1 MVLQLIVLDQSLC
14 RSKFFS
20 IFEVLKSEGLRH
32 MYTID
37 LQKEKKE
44 IVKRYRALMRAWN
57 AKKGVQ
63 ENNLVRK
70 AFIMASQA
78 HFTMRRRTGEPYIYH
93 PLEVARIVA
102 EEIGLGETAIISALL
117 HDVVEDNPDY
127 TIEMIRKNFGDKVA
141 YIVDGLT
148 KIKDGYERLESTAQV
163 ESIKKMLL
171 TLSDDVRVI
180 LIKLADR
187 LHNMRTLDSMPS
199 SKQQNIAAETL
210 YLYAPLAHRLGLYV
224 IKSELEDL
232 ALKYNEP
239 EIYRTIFLKLQETE
253 LERKSFIQKFIYPIK
268 KALASQG
275 IEYEIDTRAKSV
287 YSIYKKMQVKEI
299 PFEEV
304 YDLFA
309 VRIIIESPSDQE
321 KIDCWRVYTLI
332 TDTYNPKQNRLRD
345 WISTP
350 KANGYESLHTTVM
363 SPTGQWVEVQI
374 RTRRMHEIAERGYA
388 AHWKY
393 KQQIDKDKAQE
404 SGLDDWLG
412 EVRKILKSPDANT
425 LNFLDDIKLTLFSDE
440 VFVWTPR
447 GHLKSLPSGS
457 TVLDFAYLVHT
468 ELGNHCIGVKVN
480 RNLVPLNQK
489 LRSGDQVE
497 VIASKKSLPKE
508 EWLEYAITPR
518 ARFSIK
524 EALKEQ
530 RKVQAAEGRLKLEE
544 IFRKNDFK
552 FSKNSINR
560 FSEYL
565 GFTSPADMLYK
576 VFQEEIPMEQ
586 VLNFIKWENSEQQLR
601 SARTGKKT
609 IVNAAVQPP
618 LAKQAI
624 EYDLDDLNFG
634 IATCCHPLPGDEII
648 AYTPDA
654 SRWIVHRTNCP
665 EAIELMARLANRIR
679 HASWKNKLMN
689 TFLGGL
695 KISGF
700 DRKNMISDI
709 IRVISE
715 EMHFNIRSFH
725 IDTSGD
731 LFEAYISFFVHDT
744 LDISRTVEQIK
755 QIEGISAASRMLKFM
770 KT

>member
-1 MVLQLIVLDQSLC
+1 
-14 RSKFFS
+14 
-20 IFEVLKSEGLRH
+20 
-32 MYTID
+32 MYNID
-37 LQKEKKE
+37 PVKEKKE

-57 AKKGVQ
+57 ANKGVQ
-63 ENNLVRK
+63 ENNQVRK
-70 AFIMASQA
+70 AFVMASQA

-102 EEIGLGETAIISALL
+102 GEIGLGETAIISALL

-127 TIEMIRKNFGDKVA
+127 TIDMIRQKFGDKVA

-187 LHNMRTLDSMPS
+187 LHNMRTLDSMPA

-239 EIYRTIFLKLQETE
+239 EIYRTISLKLQETE
-253 LERKSFIQKFIYPIK
+253 IERKSFIQKFIFPIK
-268 KALASQG
+268 KAMASQG
-275 IEYEIDTRAKSV
+275 IIFEIDTRAKSV
-287 YSIYKKMQVKEI
+287 YSIYKKMQVKEV

-309 VRIIIESPSDQE
+309 VRIIIESPPEME
-321 KIDCWRVYTLI
+321 KLDCWRVYTLI
-332 TDTYNPKQNRLRD
+332 TDNYNPKQNRLRD

-374 RTRRMHEIAERGYA
+374 RSRRMHEIAERGYA

-393 KQQIDKDKAQE
+393 KQQVDKDKSME
-404 SGLDDWLG
+404 SGLDDWLA

-440 VFVWTPR
+440 VFVWTPK

-497 VIASKKSLPKE
+497 IIASKKSFPKE
-508 EWLEYAITPR
+508 EWLDYAITPR

-530 RKVQAAEGRLKLEE
+530 RKEQATEGRIMLEE
-544 IFRKNDFK
+544 IFKKHDFK
-552 FSKNSINR
+552 FSKSNIGR

-565 GFTSPADMLYK
+565 GFTSPADLFYK
-576 VFQEEIPMEQ
+576 VHLGAIPDEQ
-586 VLNFIKWENSEQQLR
+586 VLKFISLENSSSL
-601 SARTGKKT
+601 S
-609 IVNAAVQPP
+609 QPP
-618 LAKQAI
+618 ALKPDNVKTPAKIKAKHGVKY
-624 EYDLDDLNFG
+624 ELDDYNIA

-648 AYTPDA
+648 AYTPDGVN
-654 SRWIVHRTNCP
+654 RIVHRTNCH
-665 EAIELMARLANRIR
+665 EAIELMTRFANRII
-679 HASWKNKLMN
+679 HASWSNKEMN

-695 KISGF
+695 KISGY
-700 DRKNMISDI
+700 DRKGVISDI
-709 IRVISE
+709 IRVISDV
-715 EMHFNIRSFH
+715 MHFNVRSFH
-725 IDTSGD
+725 IDTSGE
-731 LFEAYISFFVHDT
+731 LFEAYISVFVHDT
-744 LDISRTVEQIK
+744 LDLNHTIEQIK
-755 QIEGISAASRMLKFM
+755 KIEGISAASRMLKFL

>member
-1 MVLQLIVLDQSLC
+1 
-14 RSKFFS
+14 
-20 IFEVLKSEGLRH
+20 
-32 MYTID
+32 
-37 LQKEKKE
+37 
-44 IVKRYRALMRAWN
+44 MRAWSAN
-57 AKKGVQ
+57 KGVQ
-63 ENNLVRK
+63 KDNQVRK

-102 EEIGLGETAIISALL
+102 GEIGLGETAIISALL

-127 TIEMIRKNFGDKVA
+127 TLEMIRQKFGDKVS

-163 ESIKKMLL
+163 ESLKKMLL

-187 LHNMRTLDSMPS
+187 LHNMRTLDSMPA

-224 IKSELEDL
+224 IKSELEDM

-239 EIYRTIFLKLQETE
+239 EIYRTIFMKLQASET
-253 LERKSFIQKFIYPIK
+253 ERKSFIQKFIFPIK
-268 KALASQG
+268 KALASQN
-275 IEYEIDTRAKSV
+275 IEFEIDSRDKSV
-287 YSIYKKMQVKEI
+287 YSIYKKMQIKEI

-309 VRIIIESPSDQE
+309 VRIIIESPPEEE
-321 KIDCWRVYTLI
+321 KIDCWRVYTVV
-332 TDTYNPKQNRLRD
+332 TENYNPKQNRLRD

-393 KQQIDKDKAQE
+393 KQQVDKDKIQD
-404 SGLDDWLG
+404 SGFDDWLA
-412 EVRKILKSPDANT
+412 EIRKILKSPDTNT

-440 VFVWTPR
+440 VFVWTPK

-480 RNLVPLNQK
+480 RNLVPLDHK

-497 VIASKKSLPKE
+497 IIASKKSFPKE
-508 EWLEYAITPR
+508 SWLDYALTPR
-518 ARFSIK
+518 ARYSIK

-530 RKVQAAEGRLKLEE
+530 RKVQAAEGRLKLEG
-544 IFRKNDFK
+544 IFEKNDFK
-552 FSKNSINR
+552 FSKNSISR
-560 FSEYL
+560 FSEYM
-565 GFTSPADMLYK
+565 GFQSPADLFYK
-576 VFQEEIPMEQ
+576 VYQDAIQADKVLDFIHQENLQ
-586 VLNFIKWENSEQQLR
+586 QQQLL
-601 SARTGKKT
+601 ARGEKKGGRT
-609 IVNAAVQPP
+609 PVMPAGQRP
-618 LAKQAI
+618 KQGI
-624 EYDLDDLNFG
+624 IHDLDDLNYG

-648 AYTPDA
+648 AFTPDG

-665 EAIELMARLANRIR
+665 EAIELMARNSARII
-679 HASWKNKLMN
+679 HASWSNKHMN

-700 DRKNMISDI
+700 DRKSMISDI
-709 IRVISE
+709 VRVISD
-715 EMHFNIRSFH
+715 EMRFNVRSFH
-725 IDTSGD
+725 IDTSGE
-731 LFEAYISFFVHDT
+731 LFEAYLSFFIHDT
-744 LDISRTVEQIK
+744 LDINRVIEHIK
-755 QIEGISAASRMLKFM
+755 KIEGISAASRMIKFLK
-770 KT
+770 T

>member
-1 MVLQLIVLDQSLC
+1 MYYARLVYLYCFATVKLFLVI
-14 RSKFFS
+14 
-20 IFEVLKSEGLRH
+20 LKDKPNRVEDN
-32 MYTID
+32 MYSID

-57 AKKGVQ
+57 ANKGIQ
-63 ENNLVRK
+63 KNNLVRK
-70 AFIMASQA
+70 AFVMASQA
-78 HFTMRRRTGEPYIYH
+78 HNTMRRRTGEPYIYH

-102 EEIGLGETAIISALL
+102 GEIGLGETAIISALL

-127 TIEMIRKNFGDKVA
+127 TIDMIRQNFGDKVA

-187 LHNMRTLDSMPS
+187 LHNMRTLDSMPP

-210 YLYAPLAHRLGLYV
+210 YLYSPLAHRLGLYV

-239 EIYRTIFLKLQETE
+239 EIYRTISLKLQETE
-253 LERKSFIQKFIYPIK
+253 VERTRFIQKFIFPIK
-268 KALASQG
+268 KAMAAQG
-275 IEYEIDTRAKSV
+275 IRFEIDTRSKSV

-309 VRIIIESPSDQE
+309 VRIIIDSPPEQE
-321 KIDCWRVYTLI
+321 KIDCWRVYSLV
-332 TDTYNPKQNRLRD
+332 TDNYNPKQNRLRD

-363 SPTGQWVEVQI
+363 SPAGQWVEVQI

-393 KQQIDKDKAQE
+393 KQQIEKDKAQE
-404 SGLDDWLG
+404 SGLDDWLE

-440 VFVWTPR
+440 VFVWTPK
-447 GHLKSLPSGS
+447 GHLKSLPAGS

-497 VIASKKSLPKE
+497 VIASKKSFPKE
-508 EWLEYAITPR
+508 EWLDYVITPR
-518 ARFSIK
+518 ARLSIK
-524 EALKEQ
+524 ETLKEQ
-530 RKVQAAEGRLKLEE
+530 RKVQALEGRGLLEE
-544 IFRKNDFK
+544 MFRKYDIK
-552 FSKNSINR
+552 LSKSNISR
-560 FSEYL
+560 FSEFL
-565 GFTSPADMLYK
+565 GFTSPADLFYK
-576 VFQEEIPMEQ
+576 VYLGEITEKPLIKFSQME
-586 VLNFIKWENSEQQLR
+586 LNEQHSDGVNQRPGKQSLPPTKIK
-601 SARTGKKT
+601 AK
-609 IVNAAVQPP
+609 PP
-618 LAKQAI
+618 VAYNI
-624 EYDLDDLNFG
+624 DDLNFG

-648 AYTPDA
+648 AYTPDGDH
-654 SRWIVHRTNCP
+654 WVVHRTNCS
-665 EAIELMARLANRIR
+665 EAIELMSRFANRII
-679 HASWKNKLMN
+679 HASWSNKQMN
-689 TFLGGL
+689 LFLGGV

-700 DRKNMISDI
+700 DRKSMISDI
-709 IRVISE
+709 IRVISN
-715 EMHFNIRSFH
+715 EMNFNIRSFH
-725 IDTSGD
+725 IDTSGE
-731 LFEAYISFFVHDT
+731 LYEAYISFFVHDT
-744 LDISRTVEQIK
+744 LDINRTVEQIK
-755 QIEGISAASRMLKFM
+755 QIEGVSAASRMLKFI

>member
-1 MVLQLIVLDQSLC
+1 
-14 RSKFFS
+14 
-20 IFEVLKSEGLRH
+20 
-32 MYTID
+32 MYIID
-37 LQKEKKE
+37 PQKEKKE

-57 AKKGVQ
+57 ANKGVQ
-63 ENNLVRK
+63 KNHQVRK

-102 EEIGLGETAIISALL
+102 GEIGLGETAIISALL

-127 TIEMIRKNFGDKVA
+127 TIEMIRQKFGDKVA

-187 LHNMRTLDSMPS
+187 LHNMRTLDSMPA

-210 YLYAPLAHRLGLYV
+210 YLYSPLAHRLGLYV

-239 EIYRTIFLKLQETE
+239 EIYRTIYLKLQETE
-253 LERKSFIQKFIYPIK
+253 TERKSFIQKFIFPIK
-268 KALASQG
+268 KAMASQG
-275 IEYEIDTRAKSV
+275 IEFEIDTRAKSV

-309 VRIIIESPSDQE
+309 VRIIIESLPDQE
-321 KIDCWRVYTLI
+321 KIDCWRVYTLV
-332 TDTYNPKQNRLRD
+332 TNYYNPKQNRLRD

-363 SPTGQWVEVQI
+363 SPAGQWVEVQI

-393 KQQIDKDKAQE
+393 KQQVDKDRAQE
-404 SGLDDWLG
+404 SGLDDWLV
-412 EVRKILKSPDANT
+412 EIRKILKSPDSNT

-440 VFVWTPR
+440 VFVWTPK

-480 RNLVPLNQK
+480 RNLVPLDQK

-497 VIASKKSLPKE
+497 IIASKKSYPKE
-508 EWLEYAITPR
+508 EWLEYVITPR
-518 ARFSIK
+518 ARYSIK

-530 RKVQAAEGRLKLEE
+530 RKMLAVEGRLKLEE
-544 IFRKNDFK
+544 VFSKNDFK
-552 FSKNSINR
+552 CS
-560 FSEYL
+560 
-565 GFTSPADMLYK
+565 
-576 VFQEEIPMEQ
+576 
-586 VLNFIKWENSEQQLR
+586 
-601 SARTGKKT
+601 
-609 IVNAAVQPP
+609 
-618 LAKQAI
+618 
-624 EYDLDDLNFG
+624 
-634 IATCCHPLPGDEII
+634 
-648 AYTPDA
+648 
-654 SRWIVHRTNCP
+654 
-665 EAIELMARLANRIR
+665 
-679 HASWKNKLMN
+679 
-689 TFLGGL
+689 
-695 KISGF
+695 
-700 DRKNMISDI
+700 
-709 IRVISE
+709 
-715 EMHFNIRSFH
+715 
-725 IDTSGD
+725 
-731 LFEAYISFFVHDT
+731 
-744 LDISRTVEQIK
+744 
-755 QIEGISAASRMLKFM
+755 
-770 KT
+770 

>member
-1 MVLQLIVLDQSLC
+1 
-14 RSKFFS
+14 
-20 IFEVLKSEGLRH
+20 

-63 ENNLVRK
+63 ENNQVRK
-70 AFIMASQA
+70 AFVMASQA

-102 EEIGLGETAIISALL
+102 GEIGLGETAIVSALL

-127 TIEMIRKNFGDKVA
+127 SIEMIRQNFGDKVA

-187 LHNMRTLDSMPS
+187 LHNMRTLDSMPA

-210 YLYAPLAHRLGLYV
+210 YLYSPLAHRLGLYV

-239 EIYRTIFLKLQETE
+239 EIYHTISLKLQETE
-253 LERKSFIQKFIYPIK
+253 LERKSFIQKFIFPIK

-275 IEYEIDTRAKSV
+275 IVYEIDTRAKSV

-309 VRIIIESPSDQE
+309 VRIIIESPPDQE
-321 KIDCWRVYTLI
+321 KIDCWRVYTLV
-332 TDTYNPKQNRLRD
+332 TDNYNPKQNRLRD

-363 SPTGQWVEVQI
+363 SPAGQWVEVQI

-404 SGLDDWLG
+404 SGLDDWLE

-425 LNFLDDIKLTLFSDE
+425 LSFLDDIKLTLFSDE
-440 VFVWTPR
+440 VFVWTPK

-457 TVLDFAYLVHT
+457 TMLDFAYMVHT

-480 RNLVPLNQK
+480 RNLVPLDQK

-497 VIASKKSLPKE
+497 VIASKKSFPKE
-508 EWLEYAITPR
+508 EWLNYAITPR
-518 ARFSIK
+518 ARYSIK

-530 RKVQAAEGRLKLEE
+530 RKVQAADGRVKLED
-544 IFRKNDFK
+544 IFKKFDFK
-552 FSKNSINR
+552 FSKSNISR
-560 FSEYL
+560 FSEYM
-565 GFTSPADMLYK
+565 GFASTADLYFK
-576 VFQEEIPMEQ
+576 VYQDEVSEEKLSKFIQLENTEQ
-586 VLNFIKWENSEQQLR
+586 LSRKGVAGNDSSNGLQPLQSKTKSKSGIK
-601 SARTGKKT
+601 
-609 IVNAAVQPP
+609 
-618 LAKQAI
+618 
-624 EYDLDDLNFG
+624 YDLDEFNFG
-634 IATCCHPLPGDEII
+634 IATCCHPLPGDDII
-648 AYTPDA
+648 AFTPDGIT
-654 SRWIVHRTNCP
+654 RIVHRTNCQ
-665 EAIELMARLANRIR
+665 EAIELMTRHANRVI
-679 HASWKNKLMN
+679 HASWSNRSMS
-689 TFLGGL
+689 TFLGGI

-700 DRKNMISDI
+700 DRKSMISDI

-715 EMHFNIRSFH
+715 EMHFNVRSFH
-725 IDTSGD
+725 IDTSGE
-731 LFEAYISFFVHDT
+731 LFEAYISFFIHDT
-744 LDISRTVEQIK
+744 LDINRTIERIK
-755 QIEGISAASRMLKFM
+755 QIDGVSTSSRMLRFV

>member
-1 MVLQLIVLDQSLC
+1 
-14 RSKFFS
+14 
-20 IFEVLKSEGLRH
+20 
-32 MYTID
+32 MYAID
-37 LQKEKKE
+37 PQKEKKE
-44 IVKRYRALMRAWN
+44 IVKRYQALMRAWSAN
-57 AKKGVQ
+57 KGILP
-63 ENNLVRK
+63 NNQVRK

-78 HFTMRRRTGEPYIYH
+78 HNTMRRRTGEPYIYH

-102 EEIGLGETAIISALL
+102 GEIGLGETAIISALL

-127 TIEMIRKNFGDKVA
+127 TLDMIRHNFGDKVA

-210 YLYAPLAHRLGLYV
+210 YLYSPLAHRLGLYV

-239 EIYRTIFLKLQETE
+239 EIYRTISTKLQESETE
-253 LERKSFIQKFIYPIK
+253 RSRFIQKFIFPIK
-268 KALASQG
+268 KAMAAQG
-275 IEYEIDTRAKSV
+275 IVFEIDTRAKSV

-299 PFEEV
+299 PFDEV

-309 VRIIIESPSDQE
+309 VRIIIDSPPEFE
-321 KIDCWRVYTLI
+321 KIDCWRVYSLV
-332 TDTYNPKQNRLRD
+332 TDNYNPKQNRLRD

-404 SGLDDWLG
+404 SGLDDWLE
-412 EVRKILKSPDANT
+412 EVRKILKSPDADT

-440 VFVWTPR
+440 VFVWTPK
-447 GHLKSLPSGS
+447 GHLKTLPSGS

-480 RNLVPLNQK
+480 RNLVPLNQQ

-497 VIASKKSLPKE
+497 VIASKKSFPKE
-508 EWLEYAITPR
+508 EWLDYAITPR

-530 RKVQAAEGRLKLEE
+530 RKVQAVEGRIKLEE
-544 IFRKNDFK
+544 TFRKYEIK
-552 FSKNSINR
+552 FSKSAISR
-560 FSEYL
+560 LCDYL
-565 GFTSPADMLYK
+565 GFTSPADLFYK
-576 VFQEEIPMEQ
+576 IYLDEIPDSKVLEFINLDHRELSSVSLTDDKATDREQ
-586 VLNFIKWENSEQQLR
+586 PTQSIKL
-601 SARTGKKT
+601 K
-609 IVNAAVQPP
+609 
-618 LAKQAI
+618 AKQSVI
-624 EYDLDDLNFG
+624 YDIDDLNFG

-648 AYTPDA
+648 AYTPDGEHWA
-654 SRWIVHRTNCP
+654 VHRTNCND
-665 EAIELMARLANRIR
+665 AIELMARSANRVI
-679 HASWKNKLMN
+679 HASWSNKQMN
-689 TFLGGL
+689 VFLGGI

-700 DRKNMISDI
+700 DRKSMISDI
-709 IRVISE
+709 IGVIST

-725 IDTSGD
+725 IDTAGE
-731 LFEAYISFFVHDT
+731 LYEAYISFFIHDT
-744 LDISRTVEQIK
+744 LDINRTVERIK
-755 QIEGISAASRMLKFM
+755 QIEGVSAASRMLRFI

>member
-1 MVLQLIVLDQSLC
+1 
-14 RSKFFS
+14 
-20 IFEVLKSEGLRH
+20 
-32 MYTID
+32 MYAID
-37 LQKEKKE
+37 PQKEKKE

-57 AKKGVQ
+57 AHKGIIQ
-63 ENNLVRK
+63 NNQVRK

-78 HFTMRRRTGEPYIYH
+78 HNTMRRRTGEPYIYH

-102 EEIGLGETAIISALL
+102 GEIGLGETAIISALL

-127 TIEMIRKNFGDKVA
+127 TIDMIRQNFGDKVA

-210 YLYAPLAHRLGLYV
+210 YLYSPLAHRLGLYV

-239 EIYRTIFLKLQETE
+239 EIYRTISLKLQETE
-253 LERKSFIQKFIYPIK
+253 TERTRFIQKFIFPIK
-268 KALASQG
+268 KAMAAQG
-275 IEYEIDTRAKSV
+275 IVFEIDTRAKSV

-309 VRIIIESPSDQE
+309 VRIIIDSPPDQE
-321 KIDCWRVYTLI
+321 KIDCWRVYSLI
-332 TDTYNPKQNRLRD
+332 TDNYNPKQNRLRD

-393 KQQIDKDKAQE
+393 KQQIDRDKAQE
-404 SGLDDWLG
+404 SGLDDWLE

-440 VFVWTPR
+440 VFVWTPK

-480 RNLVPLNQK
+480 RNLVPLNQQ

-497 VIASKKSLPKE
+497 VIASKKSFPKE
-508 EWLEYAITPR
+508 EWLDYAITPR

-530 RKVQAAEGRLKLEE
+530 RKVQATEGRIKLEE
-544 IFRKNDFK
+544 SFRKYDIK
-552 FSKNSINR
+552 FSKSNISR
-560 FSEYL
+560 FCDYL
-565 GFTSPADMLYK
+565 GYTSPADLYYK
-576 VFQEEIPMEQ
+576 AYLDEIPEKKVMEFSSLDHPELTSPSQ
-586 VLNFIKWENSEQQLR
+586 NKS
-601 SARTGKKT
+601 TGKDL
-609 IVNAAVQPP
+609 P
-618 LAKQAI
+618 LPLSKFKAKQSVV
-624 EYDLDDLNFG
+624 YDIDDLNFG

-648 AYTPDA
+648 AYTPDGEHWA
-654 SRWIVHRTNCP
+654 VHRTNCND
-665 EAIELMARLANRIR
+665 AIELMARSANRVI
-679 HASWKNKLMN
+679 HASWSNKQMN
-689 TFLGGL
+689 VFLGGI

-700 DRKNMISDI
+700 DRKSMISDI
-709 IRVISE
+709 IGVISA

-725 IDTSGD
+725 IDTAGE
-731 LFEAYISFFVHDT
+731 LYEAYISFFIHDT
-744 LDISRTVEQIK
+744 LDINRTVERIK
-755 QIEGISAASRMLKFM
+755 QIEGVSAASRMLRFM

>member
-1 MVLQLIVLDQSLC
+1 
-14 RSKFFS
+14 
-20 IFEVLKSEGLRH
+20 

-44 IVKRYRALMRAWN
+44 IVKRYRALMRAWSSN
-57 AKKGVQ
+57 KGVLK
-63 ENNLVRK
+63 NNQVRK

-78 HFTMRRRTGEPYIYH
+78 HNTMRRRTGEPYIYH

-102 EEIGLGETAIISALL
+102 GEIGLGETAIISALL

-127 TIEMIRKNFGDKVA
+127 TIEMIRQNFGDKVA

-187 LHNMRTLDSMPS
+187 LHNMRTLDSMPP

-210 YLYAPLAHRLGLYV
+210 YLYSPLAHRLGLYV

-239 EIYRTIFLKLQETE
+239 EIYRTISLKLQETE
-253 LERKSFIQKFIYPIK
+253 TERKNFITKFIFPIR
-268 KALASQG
+268 KAMSVQG
-275 IEYEIDTRAKSV
+275 INYEIDTRAKSV
-287 YSIYKKMQVKEI
+287 YSIYKKMQKKEI

-309 VRIIIESPSDQE
+309 VRIIIDSPPEQE
-321 KIDCWRVYTLI
+321 KLDCWRIYTLI
-332 TDTYNPKQNRLRD
+332 TDNYNPKQNRLRD

-393 KQQIDKDKAQE
+393 KQQVDRDKSQE
-404 SGLDDWLG
+404 SGLDDWLE

-440 VFVWTPR
+440 VFVWTPK

-480 RNLVPLNQK
+480 RNLVPLNHK

-497 VIASKKSLPKE
+497 IIASKKSFPKE

-518 ARFSIK
+518 ARMSIK
-524 EALKEQ
+524 EELKEQ
-530 RKVQAAEGRLKLEE
+530 RKVQAAEGRVKLEG
-544 IFRKNDFK
+544 IFARIDLK
-552 FSKNSINR
+552 FSKSNITK
-560 FSEYL
+560 FSEFM
-565 GFTSPADMLYK
+565 GFTSPADLYYR
-576 VFQEEIPMEQ
+576 VYLEEIPIEKIFAFGQLNVDELLNRKPGSKAEGKEQ
-586 VLNFIKWENSEQQLR
+586 EKIQLNLKN
-601 SARTGKKT
+601 KPH
-609 IVNAAVQPP
+609 V
-618 LAKQAI
+618 
-624 EYDLDDLNFG
+624 EYDLDALSFTV
-634 IATCCHPLPGDEII
+634 ATCCHPLPGDEVI
-648 AYTPDA
+648 AYTNDGIN
-654 SRWIVHRTNCP
+654 RIVHRTNCH
-665 EAIELMARLANRIR
+665 EAIELMARFSKRIIYAR
-679 HASWKNKLMN
+679 WSNKPMM
-689 TFLGGL
+689 TYLGGV

-700 DRKNMISDI
+700 DRKSMISDI

-715 EMHFNIRSFH
+715 EMRFNVRSFH

-731 LFEAYISFFVHDT
+731 LFEAYISFFVMDT
-744 LDISRTVEQIK
+744 LDLNRSIERIK
-755 QIEGISAASRMLKFM
+755 LIDGVSSASRMLRFLKS
-770 KT
+770 

>member
-1 MVLQLIVLDQSLC
+1 
-14 RSKFFS
+14 
-20 IFEVLKSEGLRH
+20 

-57 AKKGVQ
+57 ANKGVQ
-63 ENNLVRK
+63 KNNQVRK

-102 EEIGLGETAIISALL
+102 DEIGLGETAIISSLL

-127 TIEMIRKNFGDKVA
+127 TLDMIRQKFGDKVA

-187 LHNMRTLDSMPS
+187 LHNMRTLDSMPA

-239 EIYRTIFLKLQETE
+239 EIYRTISLKLQETE
-253 LERKSFIQKFIYPIK
+253 LERKSFIQKFMFPIK
-268 KALASQG
+268 KAMALQG
-275 IEYEIDTRAKSV
+275 IEFEIDTRAKSI

-309 VRIIIESPSDQE
+309 VRIIIESPLELE

-332 TDTYNPKQNRLRD
+332 TDNYNPKQNRLRD

-393 KQQIDKDKAQE
+393 KQQVDKDKAQE
-404 SGLDDWLG
+404 SGFDDWLA
-412 EVRKILKSPDANT
+412 ELREILKSPDVNT

-440 VFVWTPR
+440 VFVWTPK

-457 TVLDFAYLVHT
+457 TVLDFAYLVHS

-480 RNLVPLNQK
+480 RNLVPLDHR

-497 VIASKKSLPKE
+497 IIASKKSFPKE
-508 EWLEYAITPR
+508 EWLDYAITPR

-530 RKVQAAEGRLKLEE
+530 RKVQANEGRLKLEE
-544 IFRKNDFK
+544 IFRKQDFA
-552 FSKNSINR
+552 FSKTNIAR
-560 FSEYL
+560 FSEYM
-565 GFTSPADMLYK
+565 GFTSPADLFYK
-576 VFQEEIPMEQ
+576 VYQQKIPTEKVTQ
-586 VLNFIKWENSEQQLR
+586 FILLENSEI
-601 SARTGKKT
+601 RTRIGGSGKTAIDEMPATSTK
-609 IVNAAVQPP
+609 PKS
-618 LAKQAI
+618 KQGI
-624 EYDLDDLNFG
+624 TYDMDDLDFG

-654 SRWIVHRTNCP
+654 SKWIVHRTNCP
-665 EAIELMARLANRIR
+665 EAIELMARLANRTI
-679 HASWKNKLMN
+679 HAGWSNKHMN
-689 TFLGGL
+689 TFLGGV

-709 IRVISE
+709 IRVISD

-725 IDTSGD
+725 IDTSGE
-731 LFEAYISFFVHDT
+731 LYEAYISFFIHDT
-744 LDISRTVEQIK
+744 LDINRTIEQIK
-755 QIEGISAASRMLKFM
+755 KIEGVSTAARMLKFL

>member
-1 MVLQLIVLDQSLC
+1 MYNIDQ
-14 RSKFFS
+14 
-20 IFEVLKSEGLRH
+20 
-32 MYTID
+32 
-37 LQKEKKE
+37 QKEKKE

-57 AKKGVQ
+57 ANKGVQ
-63 ENNLVRK
+63 KNNQVRK

-127 TIEMIRKNFGDKVA
+127 TIDMIRQKFGDKVA

-187 LHNMRTLDSMPS
+187 LHNMRTLDSMPA

-210 YLYAPLAHRLGLYV
+210 YLYSPLAHRLGLYV

-239 EIYRTIFLKLQETE
+239 EIYRTISMKLQETE
-253 LERKSFIQKFIYPIK
+253 YERKSFIQKFIFPIK
-268 KALASQG
+268 KAMAFQG
-275 IEYEIDTRAKSV
+275 IDFEIDARAKSV

-309 VRIIIESPSDQE
+309 VRIIIESPLDQE
-321 KIDCWRVYTLI
+321 KIDCWRVYTLV
-332 TDTYNPKQNRLRD
+332 TNNYNPKQNRLRD

-363 SPTGQWVEVQI
+363 SPSGQWVEVQI
-374 RTRRMHEIAERGYA
+374 RSRRMHEIAERGYA

-393 KQQIDKDKAQE
+393 KQQVDKDKAQE
-404 SGLDDWLG
+404 SGLDDWLA
-412 EVRKILKSPDANT
+412 ELRKILKSPDSNT
-425 LNFLDDIKLTLFSDE
+425 LSFLDDIKLTLFSDE
-440 VFVWTPR
+440 VFVWTPK

-480 RNLVPLNQK
+480 RNLVPLDHR

-497 VIASKKSLPKE
+497 IIASKKSFPKE
-508 EWLEYAITPR
+508 EWLDYAITPR
-518 ARFSIK
+518 ARISIK
-524 EALKEQ
+524 EALKEH
-530 RKVQAAEGRLKLEE
+530 RKDQAAEGRLKLEE
-544 IFRKNDFK
+544 IFKQQDFP
-552 FSKNSINR
+552 FSKTSIAR
-560 FSEYL
+560 FSEYM
-565 GFTSPADMLYK
+565 GVASPADLFYK
-576 VFQEEIPMEQ
+576 VYQEKIPMEQ
-586 VLNFIKWENSEQQLR
+586 VTQFIILENSEIR
-601 SARTGKKT
+601 SRIGVTGKKAMHET
-609 IVNAAVQPP
+609 PASSPK
-618 LAKQAI
+618 LKSKQGI
-624 EYDLDDLNFG
+624 TYDLDDLDFG

-648 AYTPDA
+648 AYTPD
-654 SRWIVHRTNCP
+654 SSKWIVHRTNCP
-665 EAIELMARLANRIR
+665 EAIEIMARLANRTI
-679 HASWKNKLMN
+679 HASWSNKHLN
-689 TFLGGL
+689 TFLGGI

-709 IRVISE
+709 IRVISD
-715 EMHFNIRSFH
+715 EMHYNVRSFH
-725 IDTSGD
+725 IDTSGE
-731 LFEAYISFFVHDT
+731 LFEAYISFFIHDT
-744 LDISRTVEQIK
+744 LDINRTIEQIK
-755 QIEGISAASRMLKFM
+755 KVEGVSTAARMLKFL

>member
-1 MVLQLIVLDQSLC
+1 
-14 RSKFFS
+14 
-20 IFEVLKSEGLRH
+20 

-37 LQKEKKE
+37 LQKEQKE

-57 AKKGVQ
+57 TNKGVQ
-63 ENNLVRK
+63 KNNQVRK

-102 EEIGLGETAIISALL
+102 GEIGLGETAIISALL

-127 TIEMIRKNFGDKVA
+127 TIDMIRQKFGDKVA

-187 LHNMRTLDSMPS
+187 LHNMRTLDSMPA

-239 EIYRTIFLKLQETE
+239 EIYRTISLKLQETE
-253 LERKSFIQKFIYPIK
+253 LERKSFIQKFIFPIK
-268 KALASQG
+268 KVMASQG
-275 IEYEIDTRAKSV
+275 VDFEIDARAKSV
-287 YSIYKKMQVKEI
+287 YSIYRKMQVKEI

-309 VRIIIESPSDQE
+309 VRIIIESPAEQE

-332 TDTYNPKQNRLRD
+332 TDIYSPKQNRLRD

-363 SPTGQWVEVQI
+363 GPTGQWVEVQI

-393 KQQIDKDKAQE
+393 KQNVDKDKAQE
-404 SGLDDWLG
+404 SGLDDWLV
-412 EVRKILKSPDANT
+412 EIREILKSPDANA

-440 VFVWTPR
+440 VFVWTPK
-447 GHLKSLPSGS
+447 GHLKSLPAGS

-480 RNLVPLNQK
+480 RNLVPLDQK

-497 VIASKKSLPKE
+497 IIASKKSFPKE
-508 EWLEYAITPR
+508 EWLEYVITPR
-518 ARFSIK
+518 ARLSIK
-524 EALKEQ
+524 ESLKEQ
-530 RKVQAAEGRLKLEE
+530 RKIQAAEGRLKLEE
-544 IFRKNDFK
+544 IFRQNDFK
-552 FSKNSINR
+552 FSKSIITR
-560 FSEYL
+560 FSESM
-565 GFTSPADMLYK
+565 GFTSPADLFYK
-576 VFQEEIPMEQ
+576 VYQEEIPTEK
-586 VLNFIKWENSEQQLR
+586 VLNFIHEENSEQR
-601 SARTGKKT
+601 IRTTQEENKESH
-609 IVNAAVQPP
+609 AAVSQGKPK
-618 LAKQAI
+618 AKHGIA
-624 EYDLDDLNFG
+624 YDMDDLNFG

-648 AYTPDA
+648 AYTPDGA
-654 SRWIVHRTNCP
+654 RWIVHRTNCP
-665 EAIELMARLANRIR
+665 EAIELMARLSARIV
-679 HASWKNKLMN
+679 HASWSNKHMN
-689 TFLGGL
+689 TYLGGL

-700 DRKNMISDI
+700 DRKSMISDI
-709 IRVISE
+709 IRVISD
-715 EMHFNIRSFH
+715 EMHFNVRSFH
-725 IDTSGD
+725 IDTSGE
-731 LFEAYISFFVHDT
+731 LFEAYLSFFIHDT
-744 LDISRTVEQIK
+744 LDLNRVVEQIK
-755 QIEGISAASRMLKFM
+755 HIEGVSAASRMLKFV

>member
-1 MVLQLIVLDQSLC
+1 MHFFFNFT
-14 RSKFFS
+14 KF
-20 IFEVLKSEGLRH
+20 IEEGLF
-32 MYTID
+32 MYAID

-57 AKKGVQ
+57 ANKGIQ
-63 ENNLVRK
+63 ENNRVRK

-78 HFTMRRRTGEPYIYH
+78 HNTMRRRTGEPYIYH

-102 EEIGLGETAIISALL
+102 GEIGLGETAIISALL

-127 TIEMIRKNFGDKVA
+127 TIDMIRQTFGDKVA

-187 LHNMRTLDSMPS
+187 LHNMRTLDSMPA

-210 YLYAPLAHRLGLYV
+210 YLYSPLAHRLGLYV

-239 EIYRTIFLKLQETE
+239 EIYRTISMKLQETE
-253 LERKSFIQKFIYPIK
+253 VERTRFIQKFIFPIK

-275 IEYEIDTRAKSV
+275 IVFEIDTRSKSV
-287 YSIYKKMQVKEI
+287 YSIYKKMQVKEV

-309 VRIIIESPSDQE
+309 VRIIIDSPPENE
-321 KIDCWRVYTLI
+321 KIDCWRVYSLV
-332 TDTYNPKQNRLRD
+332 TDNYNPKQNRLRD

-404 SGLDDWLG
+404 SGLDDWL
-412 EVRKILKSPDANT
+412 EEIRKILKSPDANT

-440 VFVWTPR
+440 VFVWTPK
-447 GHLKSLPSGS
+447 GHLKSLPAGS

-497 VIASKKSLPKE
+497 VIASKKSFPKE
-508 EWLEYAITPR
+508 EWLDYVITPR

-524 EALKEQ
+524 ETLKEQ
-530 RKVQAAEGRLKLEE
+530 RKVQALDGRQKLEE
-544 IFRKNDFK
+544 IFNKYEIK
-552 FSKNSINR
+552 FSKSNITR

-565 GFTSPADMLYK
+565 GFTSPADLFYK
-576 VFQEEIPMEQ
+576 VYLNEIPVEK
-586 VLNFIKWENSEQQLR
+586 VIKFGKLEKSEQLSSQKASGNLPKIVPAV
-601 SARTGKKT
+601 SVAKAKGKQVAT
-609 IVNAAVQPP
+609 
-618 LAKQAI
+618 
-624 EYDLDDLNFG
+624 YDVDDLKFA

-648 AYTPDA
+648 AYTPDGDH
-654 SRWIVHRTNCP
+654 WVVHRTNCND
-665 EAIELMARLANRIR
+665 AIELMARSANRII
-679 HASWKNKLMN
+679 HASWSNKQMN
-689 TFLGGL
+689 LFLGGV

-700 DRKNMISDI
+700 DRKSMISDI
-709 IRVISE
+709 IRVISND
-715 EMHFNIRSFH
+715 MNFNIRSFH
-725 IDTSGD
+725 IDTTGE
-731 LFEAYISFFVHDT
+731 LYEAYISFFVHDT
-744 LDISRTVEQIK
+744 VDMNRTVEHIK
-755 QIEGISAASRMLKFM
+755 QIEGVSAASRMLRFV

>member
-1 MVLQLIVLDQSLC
+1 
-14 RSKFFS
+14 
-20 IFEVLKSEGLRH
+20 
-32 MYTID
+32 MYNID
-37 LQKEKKE
+37 PLKEKKE
-44 IVKRYRALMRAWN
+44 IVKRYRALLRAWN
-57 AKKGVQ
+57 SNKGVQ

-102 EEIGLGETAIISALL
+102 GEIGLGETAIISALL

-127 TIEMIRKNFGDKVA
+127 SIEMIRQNFGEKVA

-163 ESIKKMLL
+163 ENIKKMLL

-187 LHNMRTLDSMPS
+187 LHNMRTLDSMPA

-210 YLYAPLAHRLGLYV
+210 YLYSPLAHRLGLYV

-239 EIYRTIFLKLQETE
+239 EIYRTISMKLQETE
-253 LERKSFIQKFIYPIK
+253 LERTRFIQKFIFPVK
-268 KALASQG
+268 KAMALQG
-275 IEYEIDTRAKSV
+275 ISFEIDTRAKSV

-309 VRIIIESPSDQE
+309 VRIIIESPPEQE
-321 KIDCWRVYTLI
+321 KLDCWRIYTLV
-332 TDTYNPKQNRLRD
+332 TDNYNPKQNRLRD

-404 SGLDDWLG
+404 SGLDDWLA
-412 EVRKILKSPDANT
+412 EVRKILKSPDSNT
-425 LNFLDDIKLTLFSDE
+425 LHFLDDIKLTLFSDE
-440 VFVWTPR
+440 VFVWTPK

-457 TVLDFAYLVHT
+457 SVLDFAYLVHT

-480 RNLVPLNQK
+480 RNLVPLNQV

-497 VIASKKSLPKE
+497 IIASKKSFPKE
-508 EWLEYAITPR
+508 EWLDYAFTPR

-530 RKVQAAEGRLKLEE
+530 RKVQAGEGRLKLEE
-544 IFRKNDFK
+544 IFRNLDVKS
-552 FSKNSINR
+552 SKSNVIR
-560 FSEYL
+560 FSEHMGL
-565 GFTSPADMLYK
+565 TSPADLFYK
-576 VFQEEIPMEQ
+576 VFLDQIHENQ
-586 VLNFIKWENSEQQLR
+586 VADFFQTENKDFHSQDTKDKVDPVQGAIK
-601 SARTGKKT
+601 
-609 IVNAAVQPP
+609 P
-618 LAKQAI
+618 LAKSRSKHGTLL
-624 EYDLDDLNFG
+624 DLDDFNFS
-634 IATCCHPLPGDEII
+634 IAPCCHPLPGDEII
-648 AYTPDA
+648 AFTPDGV
-654 SRWIVHRTNCP
+654 SRIVHRTNCS
-665 EAIELMARLANRIR
+665 EAIELMTRFANRVIHTR
-679 HASWKNKLMN
+679 WTNKPMN

-709 IRVISE
+709 IRVISD
-715 EMHFNIRSFH
+715 EMHFNVRSLH
-725 IDTSGD
+725 IDTSGE
-731 LFEAYISFFVHDT
+731 LYEAYISFFVRDT
-744 LDISRTVEQIK
+744 LDITNTIERIK
-755 QIEGISAASRMLKFM
+755 QIEGVSAASRMLKFI

>member
-1 MVLQLIVLDQSLC
+1 
-14 RSKFFS
+14 
-20 IFEVLKSEGLRH
+20 

-44 IVKRYRALMRAWN
+44 IVKRYRALMRAWSAN
-57 AKKGVQ
+57 KGVQ
-63 ENNLVRK
+63 KNNQVRK

-102 EEIGLGETAIISALL
+102 GEIGLGETAIISALL

-127 TIEMIRKNFGDKVA
+127 TIDMIRQKFGDKVA

-163 ESIKKMLL
+163 ESIKKMML

-187 LHNMRTLDSMPS
+187 LHNMRTLDSMPA
-199 SKQQNIAAETL
+199 SKQHNIAAETL

-239 EIYRTIFLKLQETE
+239 EIYRTIYLKLQKTE

-268 KALASQG
+268 KALAAQG
-275 IEYEIDTRAKSV
+275 IEYEIDTRDKSV

-309 VRIIIESPSDQE
+309 VRIIIESPPEQE

-332 TDTYNPKQNRLRD
+332 TDNYNPKQNRLRD

-393 KQQIDKDKAQE
+393 KQKIDKDKAQE
-404 SGLDDWLG
+404 SGLDEWLV
-412 EVRKILKSPDANT
+412 EIRKILKSPDANT

-440 VFVWTPR
+440 VFVWTPK

-457 TVLDFAYLVHT
+457 SVLDFAYLVHT

-480 RNLVPLNQK
+480 RNLVPLDQK

-497 VIASKKSLPKE
+497 IIASKKSFPKE
-508 EWLEYAITPR
+508 EWLEYVITPR
-518 ARFSIK
+518 ARYSIK
-524 EALKEQ
+524 ESLKEQ
-530 RKVQAAEGRLKLEE
+530 RKALAAEGRMKLEE
-544 IFRKNDFK
+544 IFKQHNFK
-552 FSKNSINR
+552 FSKTAVAR
-560 FSEYL
+560 FSEFMGY
-565 GFTSPADMLYK
+565 TSPADLFYK
-576 VFQEEIPMEQ
+576 MYLEEIPLDQ
-586 VLNFIKWENSEQQLR
+586 VTRFIIQENAEQLR
-601 SARTGKKT
+601 LAQDDNKTGT
-609 IVNAAVQPP
+609 AAPAPQGKPKS
-618 LAKQAI
+618 KQSVV
-624 EYDLDDLNFG
+624 YDMDDLNFG

-648 AYTPDA
+648 AFTPDG
-654 SRWIVHRTNCP
+654 SRWVIHRTNCP
-665 EAIELMARLANRIR
+665 EAIELMARMSSRIIHANW
-679 HASWKNKLMN
+679 SNKHLN
-689 TFLGGL
+689 TYLGGL

-700 DRKNMISDI
+700 DRKSMISDI
-709 IRVISE
+709 IRVISD
-715 EMHFNIRSFH
+715 EMHFNVRSFH

-731 LFEAYISFFVHDT
+731 LFEAYLSFFIHDT
-744 LDISRTVEQIK
+744 LDINRVVEQIK
-755 QIEGISAASRMLKFM
+755 QIEGVSAASRMMKFV

>member
-1 MVLQLIVLDQSLC
+1 
-14 RSKFFS
+14 
-20 IFEVLKSEGLRH
+20 

-57 AKKGVQ
+57 ANKGVQ
-63 ENNLVRK
+63 KNNQVRK

-102 EEIGLGETAIISALL
+102 GEIGLGETAIISALL

-127 TIEMIRKNFGDKVA
+127 TLDMIRQKFGEKVA

-187 LHNMRTLDSMPS
+187 LHNMRTLDSMPP
-199 SKQQNIAAETL
+199 SKQQNIAAETI

-239 EIYRTIFLKLQETE
+239 EIYRTISLKLQESE
-253 LERKSFIQKFIYPIK
+253 LERKAFIQKFIFPIK
-268 KALASQG
+268 KAMASQG
-275 IEYEIDTRAKSV
+275 IAFEIDTRAKSV

-309 VRIIIESPSDQE
+309 VRIIIESPLEEE
-321 KIDCWRVYTLI
+321 KIDCWRVYTLV
-332 TDTYNPKQNRLRD
+332 TNCYNPKQNRLRD

-374 RTRRMHEIAERGYA
+374 RSRRMHEIAERGYA

-404 SGLDDWLG
+404 SGLDDWLV
-412 EVRKILKSPDANT
+412 EIRKILKSPDANT

-440 VFVWTPR
+440 VFVWTPK

-468 ELGNHCIGVKVN
+468 EIGNHCIGVKVN

-497 VIASKKSLPKE
+497 IISSKKSFPKE
-508 EWLEYAITPR
+508 EWLEYVITPR
-518 ARFSIK
+518 ARYSIK
-524 EALKEQ
+524 EALKDQHKEQ
-530 RKVQAAEGRLKLEE
+530 ALAGRLILEE
-544 IFRKNDFK
+544 LFGKNNFK
-552 FSKNSINR
+552 FSKNSVAR
-560 FSEYL
+560 FTEYM
-565 GFTSPADMLYK
+565 GYTSPADLFYK
-576 VFQEEIPMEQ
+576 VFLEEIPTDM
-586 VLNFIKWENSEQQLR
+586 VIKFIQQENSEQLR
-601 SARTGKKT
+601 LTHGENKTG
-609 IVNAAVQPP
+609 NAPAVSQGKQK
-618 LAKQAI
+618 AKQGI
-624 EYDLDDLNFG
+624 VHDMDDLNFG
-634 IATCCHPLPGDEII
+634 IATCCHPLPGDEIV
-648 AYTPDA
+648 AYTPDG

-665 EAIELMARLANRIR
+665 EAIELMARSSARII
-679 HASWKNKLMN
+679 HAKWSNKHMN
-689 TFLGGL
+689 TYLGGL

-700 DRKNMISDI
+700 DRKSMISDI
-709 IRVISE
+709 IRVISND
-715 EMHFNIRSFH
+715 MHFNVRSFH
-725 IDTSGD
+725 IDTSGE
-731 LFEAYISFFVHDT
+731 LFEAYLSFFIHDT
-744 LDISRTVEQIK
+744 LDINSVVERIK
-755 QIEGISAASRMLKFM
+755 QIDGVSASTRMMKFQ

>member
-1 MVLQLIVLDQSLC
+1 
-14 RSKFFS
+14 
-20 IFEVLKSEGLRH
+20 
-32 MYTID
+32 MYAID
-37 LQKEKKE
+37 PQKEKKE

-57 AKKGVQ
+57 ANKGILQ
-63 ENNLVRK
+63 NNQVRK

-78 HFTMRRRTGEPYIYH
+78 HNTMRRRTGEPYIYH

-102 EEIGLGETAIISALL
+102 GEIGLGETAIISALL

-127 TIEMIRKNFGDKVA
+127 SIDMIRQNFGDKVA

-187 LHNMRTLDSMPS
+187 LHNMRTLDSMPA

-210 YLYAPLAHRLGLYV
+210 YLYSPLAHRLGLYV

-239 EIYRTIFLKLQETE
+239 EIYRTISLKLQETE
-253 LERKSFIQKFIYPIK
+253 TERTRFIQKFIFPIK
-268 KALASQG
+268 KSMASQG
-275 IEYEIDTRAKSV
+275 IVFEIDTRAKSV
-287 YSIYKKMQVKEI
+287 YSIYKKMQLKEI

-309 VRIIIESPSDQE
+309 VRIIIDSPPDQE
-321 KIDCWRVYTLI
+321 KIDCWRVYSLI
-332 TDTYNPKQNRLRD
+332 TDNYNPKQNRLRD

-404 SGLDDWLG
+404 SGLDDWLE

-440 VFVWTPR
+440 VFVWTPK

-480 RNLVPLNQK
+480 RNLVPLNQQ

-497 VIASKKSLPKE
+497 VIASKKSSPKE

-530 RKVQAAEGRLKLEE
+530 RKVQATEGRIKLEE
-544 IFRKNDFK
+544 AFRKFDIK
-552 FSKNSINR
+552 FSKSNLSR
-560 FSEYL
+560 FCDYL
-565 GFTSPADMLYK
+565 GFTSPVDLYYK
-576 VFQEEIPMEQ
+576 VYLDEIPEEK
-586 VLNFIKWENSEQQLR
+586 ISEFSHIDQHEPS
-601 SARTGKKT
+601 SASTSEKKDSKKDM
-609 IVNAAVQPP
+609 P
-618 LAKQAI
+618 LPASKFKAKQSVV
-624 EYDLDDLNFG
+624 YDIDDLNFG

-648 AYTPDA
+648 AYTPDGEHWA
-654 SRWIVHRTNCP
+654 VHRTNCND
-665 EAIELMARLANRIR
+665 AIELMARSANRVI
-679 HASWKNKLMN
+679 HAIWSNKQMN
-689 TFLGGL
+689 VFLGGI

-700 DRKNMISDI
+700 DRKSMISDI
-709 IRVISE
+709 IGVISA

-725 IDTSGD
+725 IDTAGE
-731 LFEAYISFFVHDT
+731 LYEAYISFFIHDT
-744 LDISRTVEQIK
+744 LDINRTVERIK
-755 QIEGISAASRMLKFM
+755 QIEGVSAASRMLRFM

>member
-1 MVLQLIVLDQSLC
+1 MDNI
-14 RSKFFS
+14 
-20 IFEVLKSEGLRH
+20 
-32 MYTID
+32 YP
-37 LQKEKKE
+37 QKEKRE
-44 IVKRYRALMRAWN
+44 IVKRYQALMQAWSAHKGIQKNNQVRRAF
-57 AKKGVQ
+57 K
-63 ENNLVRK
+63 
-70 AFIMASQA
+70 MASEA

-102 EEIGLGETAIISALL
+102 GEIGLGETAIISALL

-127 TIEMIRKNFGDKVA
+127 TIEMIRQKFGDKVA

-148 KIKDGYERLESTAQV
+148 KIKDGYERLESNAQV

-187 LHNMRTLDSMPS
+187 MHNMRTLDAMPP

-239 EIYRTIFLKLQETE
+239 EIYRTISMKLKETE
-253 LERKSFIQKFIYPIK
+253 VERTSFIHKFILPIK
-268 KALASQG
+268 QAMASQG
-275 IEYEIDTRAKSV
+275 IIFEIDTRAKSV
-287 YSIYKKMQVKEI
+287 YSIYKKMQSKEI

-309 VRIIIESPSDQE
+309 VRIIIESPQE
-321 KIDCWRVYTLI
+321 DEKMDCWRIYSII
-332 TDTYNPKQNRLRD
+332 TDNYNPKQNRLRD

-393 KQQIDKDKAQE
+393 KQQIDKDKGQE
-404 SGLDDWLG
+404 FGLDEWLN
-412 EVRKILKSPDANT
+412 EVRKILKSPDPNT

-440 VFVWTPR
+440 VFVWTPK
-447 GHLKSLPSGS
+447 GHLKSLPVGS

-480 RNLVPLNQK
+480 RNLVPLDQK

-497 VIASKKSLPKE
+497 VIASKKSFPKE
-508 EWLEYAITPR
+508 EWLNYAITPR

-530 RKVQAAEGRLKLEE
+530 HKLQANEGRLILED
-544 IFRKNDFK
+544 IFIQNDYKVTKN
-552 FSKNSINR
+552 NTIH
-560 FSEYL
+560 FSEYM
-565 GFTSPADMLYK
+565 GFTSPVDMFYK
-576 VFQEEIPMEQ
+576 VYQKEISPEQ
-586 VLNFIKWENSEQQLR
+586 IVAYIQSEKTAPRSRSQGSENVPVSEPQITPIKQ
-601 SARTGKKT
+601 KT
-609 IVNAAVQPP
+609 
-618 LAKQAI
+618 KQNVH
-624 EYDLDDLNFG
+624 YDLDDFNYGF
-634 IATCCHPLPGDEII
+634 AACCHPLPGDEIV
-648 AYTPDA
+648 AYTPPDGTNKV
-654 SRWIVHRTNCP
+654 VHRTNCP
-665 EAIELMARLANRIR
+665 EAIEFMTRSANRIT
-679 HASWKNKLMN
+679 HASWNNKQMN

-700 DRKNMISDI
+700 DRKSMISDI
-709 IRVISE
+709 IRVISD
-715 EMHFNIRSFH
+715 EMHFNVRSFH
-725 IDTSGD
+725 IDTSGE
-731 LFEAYISFFVHDT
+731 LYEAYISFFVHDT
-744 LDISRTVEQIK
+744 LDMNRTIEQIK
-755 QIEGISAASRMLKFM
+755 LIEGVSAASRMLKFI

>member
-1 MVLQLIVLDQSLC
+1 
-14 RSKFFS
+14 
-20 IFEVLKSEGLRH
+20 

-57 AKKGVQ
+57 ANKGVQ
-63 ENNLVRK
+63 KNNQVRK

-102 EEIGLGETAIISALL
+102 GEIGLGETAIISALL

-127 TIEMIRKNFGDKVA
+127 TIDMIRQKFGDKVA

-187 LHNMRTLDSMPS
+187 LHNMRTLDSMPP

-210 YLYAPLAHRLGLYV
+210 YLYSPLAHRLGLYV

-239 EIYRTIFLKLQETE
+239 EIYRTISMKLQETE
-253 LERKSFIQKFIYPIK
+253 LERKSFITKFIYPIK
-268 KALASQG
+268 KAMASQG
-275 IEYEIDTRAKSV
+275 IEFEIDTRAKSV

-309 VRIIIESPSDQE
+309 VRIIIESSQEQE
-321 KIDCWRVYTLI
+321 KIDCWRVYTLV
-332 TDTYNPKQNRLRD
+332 TDNYNPKQNRLRD

-363 SPTGQWVEVQI
+363 SPAGQWVEVQI

-393 KQQIDKDKAQE
+393 KQQIDKDKTQE
-404 SGLDDWLG
+404 SGLDDWLA
-412 EVRKILKSPDANT
+412 ELRKILKSPDANT

-440 VFVWTPR
+440 VFVWTPK

-457 TVLDFAYLVHT
+457 TVLDFAYQVHT

-480 RNLVPLNQK
+480 RNLVPLDHK

-497 VIASKKSLPKE
+497 IIASKKSFPKE
-508 EWLEYAITPR
+508 EWIDYVITPR
-518 ARFSIK
+518 ARLSIK

-530 RKVQAAEGRLKLEE
+530 RKEQASEGRIKLEE
-544 IFRKNDFK
+544 IFKKHDFQ
-552 FSKNSINR
+552 FSKTNVAR

-565 GFTSPADMLYK
+565 GFTSPADMFYK
-576 VFQEEIPMEQ
+576 VYQDKIPTDQ
-586 VLNFIKWENSEQQLR
+586 VLKFIQLENSEMR
-601 SARTGKKT
+601 SRIAAENKKSRNEPT
-609 IVNAAVQPP
+609 ALPAKPKS
-618 LAKQAI
+618 KQAI
-624 EYDLDDLNFG
+624 TYDLEDLDFG

-648 AYTPDA
+648 AYTPDGMK
-654 SRWIVHRTNCP
+654 WIVHRTNCP
-665 EAIELMARLANRIR
+665 EAIELMARLANRII
-679 HASWKNKLMN
+679 HASWSNRHMN
-689 TFLGGL
+689 TFLGGI

-700 DRKNMISDI
+700 DRKSMISDI
-709 IRVISE
+709 IRVISD
-715 EMHFNIRSFH
+715 EMHYNIRSFH

-731 LFEAYISFFVHDT
+731 LFEAYISFFIHDT
-744 LDISRTVEQIK
+744 LDINRTIEQIK
-755 QIEGISAASRMLKFM
+755 QIEGISTATRMLKFM

>member
-1 MVLQLIVLDQSLC
+1 
-14 RSKFFS
+14 
-20 IFEVLKSEGLRH
+20 
-32 MYTID
+32 MYDID
-37 LQKEKKE
+37 LQKEKRE

-57 AKKGVQ
+57 SNKGVQ

-102 EEIGLGETAIISALL
+102 GEIGLGETAIISALL

-127 TIEMIRKNFGDKVA
+127 TIEMIRQNFGDKVA

-187 LHNMRTLDSMPS
+187 LHNMRTLDSMPA

-210 YLYAPLAHRLGLYV
+210 YLYSPLAHRLGLYV

-239 EIYRTIFLKLQETE
+239 EIYRTISLKLQETE
-253 LERKSFIQKFIYPIK
+253 LERKSFIQKFIFPIK
-268 KALASQG
+268 RSMALQG
-275 IEYEIDTRAKSV
+275 ISFDIDTRAKSV

-309 VRIIIESPSDQE
+309 VRIIIDTPPEQE
-321 KIDCWRVYTLI
+321 KLDCWRIYTLI
-332 TDTYNPKQNRLRD
+332 TDNYNPKLNRLRD

-374 RTRRMHEIAERGYA
+374 RSRRMHEIAERGYA

-393 KQQIDKDKAQE
+393 KQQVDKDRAQE
-404 SGLDDWLG
+404 SGLDDWLA

-440 VFVWTPR
+440 VFVWTPK

-480 RNLVPLNQK
+480 RNLVPLDQK

-497 VIASKKSLPKE
+497 VIASKKSFPKE

-518 ARFSIK
+518 ARYSIK

-530 RKVQAAEGRLKLEE
+530 RKEQAAEGRHKLEE
-544 IFRKNDFK
+544 VFATYDFK
-552 FSKNSINR
+552 CSKNNIIR
-560 FSEYL
+560 FSEYM
-565 GFTSPADMLYK
+565 GFASPADLFYK
-576 VFQEEIPMEQ
+576 MYQENIPAEHI
-586 VLNFIKWENSEQQLR
+586 LKFIKLENSELHLPTKGPEVKQKREVPYL
-601 SARTGKKT
+601 
-609 IVNAAVQPP
+609 P
-618 LAKQAI
+618 AKPKSKHGTT
-624 EYDLDDLNFG
+624 YDLDDFNYVV
-634 IATCCHPLPGDEII
+634 ASCCHPLPGDEII
-648 AYTPDA
+648 AYTPDGVN
-654 SRWIVHRTNCP
+654 RIVHRTNCP
-665 EAIELMARLANRIR
+665 EAIELMSRFANRIT
-679 HASWKNKLMN
+679 HASWSNKHMN
-689 TFLGGL
+689 TFLAGL

-700 DRKNMISDI
+700 DRKSMISDI

-715 EMHFNIRSFH
+715 EMRFNVRSFH
-725 IDTSGD
+725 IDTSGE
-731 LFEAYISFFVHDT
+731 LYEAYISFFIHDT
-744 LDISRTVEQIK
+744 VDINRTIERIK
-755 QIEGISAASRMLKFM
+755 QIEGVSAAARMLKFL

>member
-1 MVLQLIVLDQSLC
+1 
-14 RSKFFS
+14 
-20 IFEVLKSEGLRH
+20 
-32 MYTID
+32 MYNID

-57 AKKGVQ
+57 ANKGVQ
-63 ENNLVRK
+63 KNNQVRK

-102 EEIGLGETAIISALL
+102 GEIGLGETAIISALL

-127 TIEMIRKNFGDKVA
+127 TIEMIRQNFGDKVA

-187 LHNMRTLDSMPS
+187 LHNMRTLDSMPA

-210 YLYAPLAHRLGLYV
+210 YLYSPLAHRLGLYV

-239 EIYRTIFLKLQETE
+239 EIYRTISTKLQETE
-253 LERKSFIQKFIYPIK
+253 IERKSFIQKFIFPIK
-268 KALASQG
+268 KAMASQG
-275 IEYEIDTRAKSV
+275 IDFEIDTRAKSV

-309 VRIIIESPSDQE
+309 VRIIIESPLDQE
-321 KIDCWRVYTLI
+321 KIDCWRVYTLV
-332 TDTYNPKQNRLRD
+332 TDNYNPKQNRLRD

-393 KQQIDKDKAQE
+393 KQQIDKDKAQD
-404 SGLDDWLG
+404 SGLDDWLA
-412 EVRKILKSPDANT
+412 ELRKILKSPDTNT

-440 VFVWTPR
+440 VFVWTPK

-480 RNLVPLNQK
+480 RNLVPLDHK

-497 VIASKKSLPKE
+497 IIASKKSFPKE

-518 ARFSIK
+518 ARYSIK

-530 RKVQAAEGRLKLEE
+530 RKEQATEGRLQLEE
-544 IFRKNDFK
+544 IFVKHNFIL
-552 FSKNSINR
+552 SKNSITR
-560 FSEYL
+560 FSEYM
-565 GFTSPADMLYK
+565 GFASPADLFYN
-576 VFQEEIPMEQ
+576 VFQNKIPLEEVEKFIHLEQ
-586 VLNFIKWENSEQQLR
+586 NEILPQ
-601 SARTGKKT
+601 TGTYTRKSK
-609 IVNAAVQPP
+609 NESPALPAK
-618 LAKQAI
+618 LKSKQAVT
-624 EYDLDDLNFG
+624 YDLEELDFG

-648 AYTPDA
+648 AFTPDGTK
-654 SRWIVHRTNCP
+654 WIVHRTNCP
-665 EAIELMARLANRIR
+665 EAIELMARRANRII
-679 HASWKNKLMN
+679 HASWGNKHMN
-689 TFLGGL
+689 TFLGGI

-700 DRKNMISDI
+700 DRKSMISDI
-709 IRVISE
+709 IRVISD
-715 EMHFNIRSFH
+715 EMHYNVRSFH
-725 IDTSGD
+725 IDTSGE
-731 LFEAYISFFVHDT
+731 LFEAYLSLFIYDT
-744 LDISRTVEQIK
+744 VDINRTIEQIK
-755 QIEGISAASRMLKFM
+755 KIEGISTATRMLKFL

>member
-1 MVLQLIVLDQSLC
+1 
-14 RSKFFS
+14 
-20 IFEVLKSEGLRH
+20 
-32 MYTID
+32 MYAID
-37 LQKEKKE
+37 LLKEKKE

-57 AKKGVQ
+57 SNKGIQ
-63 ENNLVRK
+63 HNNLVRK

-78 HFTMRRRTGEPYIYH
+78 HNTMRRRTGEPYIYH

-102 EEIGLGETAIISALL
+102 GEIGLGETAIISALL

-127 TIEMIRKNFGDKVA
+127 TVEMIRNKFGNKVA

-187 LHNMRTLDSMPS
+187 LHNMRTLDSMPP

-210 YLYAPLAHRLGLYV
+210 YLYSPLAHRLGLYV

-239 EIYRTIFLKLQETE
+239 EIYRTISVKLQETE
-253 LERKSFIQKFIYPIK
+253 AERNRFIQKFIYPIK
-268 KALASQG
+268 KSLAAQG
-275 IEYEIDTRAKSV
+275 IPFEIDTRAKSV
-287 YSIYKKMQVKEI
+287 YSIYKKMQLKEI

-309 VRIIIESPSDQE
+309 VRIIIDSPPEKE
-321 KIDCWRVYTLI
+321 KIDCWRVYSLV
-332 TDTYNPKQNRLRD
+332 TDNYNPKQNRLRD

-404 SGLDDWLG
+404 SGLDEWLD
-412 EVRKILKSPDANT
+412 EIRKILKSPDANT

-440 VFVWTPR
+440 VFVWTPK

-480 RNLVPLNQK
+480 RNLVPLDQK

-497 VIASKKSLPKE
+497 VIASKKSVPKE
-508 EWLEYAITPR
+508 EWLEYVITPR
-518 ARFSIK
+518 ARLSIK

-530 RKVQAAEGRLKLEE
+530 RKEQSNEGRTRLEE
-544 IFRKNDFK
+544 IFRNHEIK
-552 FSKNSINR
+552 FSKSNISR
-560 FSEYL
+560 LCDYL
-565 GFTSPADMLYK
+565 GFASPADLYYRIYLN
-576 VFQEEIPMEQ
+576 EIPIEKI
-586 VLNFIKWENSEQQLR
+586 IKFSQLDQNDSLQSKDVADSSVISR
-601 SARTGKKT
+601 PHTPTRVKS
-609 IVNAAVQPP
+609 
-618 LAKQAI
+618 KQGVI
-624 EYDLDDLNFG
+624 YDVDELNFG

-648 AYTPDA
+648 AFTPDA
-654 SRWIVHRTNCP
+654 AHWVVHRTNCTD
-665 EAIELMARLANRIR
+665 AIELMARLSNRII
-679 HASWKNKLMN
+679 HAKWSNKPMSL
-689 TFLGGL
+689 FLGGV

-709 IRVISE
+709 IRVISD

-731 LFEAYISFFVHDT
+731 LYEAYISFFVRDT
-744 LDISRTVEQIK
+744 LDMNRTVEQIK
-755 QIEGISAASRMLKFM
+755 HIEGVSAASRMLRFI

>member
-1 MVLQLIVLDQSLC
+1 
-14 RSKFFS
+14 
-20 IFEVLKSEGLRH
+20 
-32 MYTID
+32 MYNID

-57 AKKGVQ
+57 ANKGIQ
-63 ENNLVRK
+63 ENNHVRK
-70 AFIMASQA
+70 AFVMASQA

-102 EEIGLGETAIISALL
+102 GEIGLGETAIISALL

-127 TIEMIRKNFGDKVA
+127 TIEMIRQSFGDKVA

-187 LHNMRTLDSMPS
+187 LHNMRTLDSMPA

-210 YLYAPLAHRLGLYV
+210 YLYSPLAHRLGLYV

-239 EIYRTIFLKLQETE
+239 EIYRTISLKLQETE
-253 LERKSFIQKFIYPIK
+253 LERKSFIQKFIFPIK
-268 KALASQG
+268 KAMASQG
-275 IEYEIDTRAKSV
+275 ITFEIDTRAKSV
-287 YSIYKKMQVKEI
+287 YSIYKKMQIKEI

-309 VRIIIESPSDQE
+309 VRIIIESPPDQE

-332 TDTYNPKQNRLRD
+332 TDNYNPKQNRLRD

-363 SPTGQWVEVQI
+363 SLSGQWVEVQI

-404 SGLDDWLG
+404 SGLDDWLA
-412 EVRKILKSPDANT
+412 EIRKILKSPDANT

-440 VFVWTPR
+440 VFVWTPK

-457 TVLDFAYLVHT
+457 SVLDFAYLVHT

-480 RNLVPLNQK
+480 RNLVPLDHK

-497 VIASKKSLPKE
+497 IIASKKSFPKE
-508 EWLEYAITPR
+508 EWLDYAITPR

-544 IFRKNDFK
+544 IFKNNNLK
-552 FSKNSINR
+552 FSNSNISR

-565 GFTSPADMLYK
+565 GFTSPADLYYK
-576 VFQEEIPMEQ
+576 VYQKEISTEN
-586 VLNFIKWENSEQQLR
+586 VLKYLSLETSEQSLAR
-601 SARTGKKT
+601 SATETQLGHEIT
-609 IVNAAVQPP
+609 SMSLEQQ
-618 LAKQAI
+618 AKQGI
-624 EYDLDDLNFG
+624 TYDLDDLDFG

-648 AYTPDA
+648 AYTPDGT
-654 SRWIVHRTNCP
+654 RWIVHRTNCP
-665 EAIELMARLANRIR
+665 DAIELMARLANRII
-679 HASWKNKLMN
+679 HAGWSNKSMN
-689 TFLGGL
+689 TFLGGI

-709 IRVISE
+709 IRVISD
-715 EMHFNIRSFH
+715 EMHFNVRSFH
-725 IDTSGD
+725 IDTSGE
-731 LFEAYISFFVHDT
+731 LFEAYLSFFIHDT
-744 LDISRTVEQIK
+744 LDINRTIEQIK
-755 QIEGISAASRMLKFM
+755 QIDGISAASRMLRFM

>member
-1 MVLQLIVLDQSLC
+1 
-14 RSKFFS
+14 
-20 IFEVLKSEGLRH
+20 

-63 ENNLVRK
+63 ENNQVRK

-102 EEIGLGETAIISALL
+102 GEIGLGETAIVSALL

-127 TIEMIRKNFGDKVA
+127 SIELIRQNFGDKVA

-187 LHNMRTLDSMPS
+187 LHNMRTLDSMPA

-210 YLYAPLAHRLGLYV
+210 YLYSPLAHRLGLYV

-239 EIYRTIFLKLQETE
+239 EIYRTISMKLQETE
-253 LERKSFIQKFIYPIK
+253 LERKSFIQKFIFPIK

-275 IEYEIDTRAKSV
+275 IVYEIDTRAKSV
-287 YSIYKKMQVKEI
+287 YSIYKKMQIKEI

-309 VRIIIESPSDQE
+309 VRIIIESPPDQE
-321 KIDCWRVYTLI
+321 KIDCWRVYTLV
-332 TDTYNPKQNRLRD
+332 TDNYNPKQNRLRD

-363 SPTGQWVEVQI
+363 SPAGQWVEVQI

-404 SGLDDWLG
+404 SGLDDWLE

-425 LNFLDDIKLTLFSDE
+425 LSFLDDIKLTLFSDE
-440 VFVWTPR
+440 VFVWTPK

-457 TVLDFAYLVHT
+457 TMLDFAYMVHT

-480 RNLVPLNQK
+480 RNLVPLDQK

-497 VIASKKSLPKE
+497 VIASKKSFPKE
-508 EWLEYAITPR
+508 EWLNYAITPR
-518 ARFSIK
+518 ARYSIK

-530 RKVQAAEGRLKLEE
+530 RKVQAADGRVKLED
-544 IFRKNDFK
+544 IFKKFDFK
-552 FSKNSINR
+552 FSKSNISR
-560 FSEYL
+560 FSEYM
-565 GFTSPADMLYK
+565 GFTSAADLYFK
-576 VFQEEIPMEQ
+576 VFQDEISEE
-586 VLNFIKWENSEQQLR
+586 K
-601 SARTGKKT
+601 
-609 IVNAAVQPP
+609 
-618 LAKQAI
+618 LAKFIQLENTEQLTRKGVVGNDSLNGI
-624 EYDLDDLNFG
+624 QPLQSKTKSKSGIKYDLDEFNFG
-634 IATCCHPLPGDEII
+634 IATCCHPLPGDDII
-648 AYTPDA
+648 AYTPDGIT
-654 SRWIVHRTNCP
+654 RIVHRTNCQ
-665 EAIELMARLANRIR
+665 EAIELMTRQTNRVI
-679 HASWKNKLMN
+679 HASWSNRSMS
-689 TFLGGL
+689 TFLGGI

-700 DRKNMISDI
+700 DRKSMISDI

-715 EMHFNIRSFH
+715 EMHFNVRSFH
-725 IDTSGD
+725 IDTSGE
-731 LFEAYISFFVHDT
+731 LFEAYISFFIHDT
-744 LDISRTVEQIK
+744 LDINRTIERIK
-755 QIEGISAASRMLKFM
+755 QIDGVSTSSRMLRFV

>member
-1 MVLQLIVLDQSLC
+1 
-14 RSKFFS
+14 
-20 IFEVLKSEGLRH
+20 
-32 MYTID
+32 MYNID
-37 LQKEKKE
+37 PVKEKKE
-44 IVKRYRALMRAWN
+44 IVKRYRSLMRAWN
-57 AKKGVQ
+57 ANKGIQ
-63 ENNLVRK
+63 HNNLVRK

-78 HFTMRRRTGEPYIYH
+78 HNTMRRRTGEPYIYH

-102 EEIGLGETAIISALL
+102 GEIGLGETAIISALL

-127 TIEMIRKNFGDKVA
+127 TIEMIKQNFGDKVA

-187 LHNMRTLDSMPS
+187 LHNMRTLDSMPP

-210 YLYAPLAHRLGLYV
+210 YLYAPLAHRLGLYL

-239 EIYRTIFLKLQETE
+239 EIYRTIAMKLQETE
-253 LERKSFIQKFIYPIK
+253 VERSRFIQKFIFPIK

-275 IEYEIDTRAKSV
+275 IVSEIDTRAKSV
-287 YSIYKKMQVKEI
+287 YSIYKKMQVKEV

-309 VRIIIESPSDQE
+309 VRIIIDSPPEQE
-321 KIDCWRVYTLI
+321 KIDCWRVYSLV
-332 TDTYNPKQNRLRD
+332 TDNYNPKQNRLRD

-393 KQQIDKDKAQE
+393 KMQIDKDKAQE
-404 SGLDDWLG
+404 SGLDDWLA

-440 VFVWTPR
+440 VFVWTPK
-447 GHLKSLPSGS
+447 GHLKSLPAGS

-524 EALKEQ
+524 ESLKEQ
-530 RKVQAAEGRLKLEE
+530 RKALAAEGQKKLEE
-544 IFRKNDFK
+544 VFRRYEIK
-552 FSKNSINR
+552 FSKSNISR
-560 FSEYL
+560 FCEYMGFASAADLFYKEYL
-565 GFTSPADMLYK
+565 
-576 VFQEEIPMEQ
+576 EEIPEKVVQKFSETEQ
-586 VLNFIKWENSEQQLR
+586 DSPRIDRGIHAEGNE
-601 SARTGKKT
+601 GKNQKLP
-609 IVNAAVQPP
+609 VKLKSKQPV
-618 LAKQAI
+618 A
-624 EYDLDDLNFG
+624 YNMDDLNFG

-648 AYTPDA
+648 AYTPDGEH
-654 SRWIVHRTNCP
+654 WIIHRTNCT
-665 EAIELMARLANRIR
+665 EAIELMTRFTNRVI
-679 HASWKNKLMN
+679 HAGWSNKQMN
-689 TFLGGL
+689 VFLGGL

-700 DRKNMISDI
+700 DRKSMISDI
-709 IRVISE
+709 ISVISN

-725 IDTSGD
+725 IDTSGE
-731 LFEAYISFFVHDT
+731 LFEAYISFFVHDS
-744 LDISRTVEQIK
+744 LDINKTVEQIK
-755 QIEGISAASRMLKFM
+755 QIEGVTAASRMIKFM

>member
-1 MVLQLIVLDQSLC
+1 
-14 RSKFFS
+14 
-20 IFEVLKSEGLRH
+20 

-57 AKKGVQ
+57 ANKGVQ
-63 ENNLVRK
+63 KNNQVRK

-78 HFTMRRRTGEPYIYH
+78 HYTMRRRTGEPYIYH

-102 EEIGLGETAIISALL
+102 GEIGLGETAIISALL

-127 TIEMIRKNFGDKVA
+127 TIEMIRQKFGDKVA

-187 LHNMRTLDSMPS
+187 LHNMRTLDSMPA

-239 EIYRTIFLKLQETE
+239 EIYRTISLKLQETE

-268 KALASQG
+268 KAMSSQG
-275 IEYEIDTRAKSV
+275 IDYEIDTRAKSV

-309 VRIIIESPSDQE
+309 VRIIIESPPEQE

-332 TDTYNPKQNRLRD
+332 TDNYNPKQNRLRD

-393 KQQIDKDKAQE
+393 KQQVDKDKAQD
-404 SGLDDWLG
+404 SGLDDWLV
-412 EVRKILKSPDANT
+412 EIRKILKSPDANT

-440 VFVWTPR
+440 VFVWTPK

-480 RNLVPLNQK
+480 RNLVPLDQK

-497 VIASKKSLPKE
+497 IIASKKSFPKE
-508 EWLEYAITPR
+508 EWLEYVITPR
-518 ARFSIK
+518 ARYSIK

-530 RKVQAAEGRLKLEE
+530 RKMLAVEGRIKLEE
-544 IFRKNDFK
+544 IFKKNDFK
-552 FSKNSINR
+552 FSKNAVTR
-560 FSEYL
+560 FTEFM
-565 GFTSPADMLYK
+565 GFTSPADLFYK
-576 VFQEEIPMEQ
+576 VYLDEIPLQQ
-586 VLNFIKWENSEQQLR
+586 VIKFIRLENSDQLR
-601 SARTGKKT
+601 AAQGENKPGSVPAVSPGKQKT
-609 IVNAAVQPP
+609 KHAIV
-618 LAKQAI
+618 
-624 EYDLDDLNFG
+624 YDMDDMNFG

-648 AYTPDA
+648 AYTPDG

-665 EAIELMARLANRIR
+665 EAIELMARLSARII
-679 HASWKNKLMN
+679 HASWSNKHMN
-689 TFLGGL
+689 TYLGGL

-700 DRKNMISDI
+700 DRKSMISDI
-709 IRVISE
+709 IRVISD
-715 EMHFNIRSFH
+715 EMHFNVRSFH
-725 IDTSGD
+725 IDTSGE
-731 LFEAYISFFVHDT
+731 LFEAYLSFFIHDT
-744 LDISRTVEQIK
+744 LDINRVVERIK
-755 QIEGISAASRMLKFM
+755 KIEGVSATSRMLKFV